1 MNFIL
6 EMIKNKDNLDV
17 QASAKVILAFAF
29 LIALTLF
36 TVFSAIRLEKNH
48 KDYRSE
54 RIIALILVVASLF
67 SIIFLGK
74 YVNPFPQTVEYT
86 LHNIVELPE
95 EKQMKHPE
103 FWRAYFE
110 VYGETGSE
118 YFSLEGFE
126 KIYGPINSEFD
137 LDDHTYIITYGQELE
152 SLSYIVW
159 HKTYFG
165 AYSGIVELSE
175 NFDPSKIYIYEL
187 DKKIR
192 IDNDV

>member
-1 MNFIL
+1 MNLIL

-36 TVFSAIRLEKNH
+36 TVFSAIRLKKNDKH
-48 KDYRSE
+48 YRSE
-54 RIIALILVVASLF
+54 RIIAFILVVTSLF

-74 YVNPFPQTVEYT
+74 YVDPFPQTVEYT
-86 LHNIVELPE
+86 LHNIVELQE
-95 EKQMKHPE
+95 DKQLKYPK
-103 FWRAYFE
+103 FWRAYYE
-110 VYGETGSE
+110 EYGETGSE

-126 KIYGPINSEFD
+126 KLYGPINSKFD
-137 LDDHTYIITYGQELE
+137 LDNHTYIITYGQELE

-187 DKKIR
+187 EKKIR